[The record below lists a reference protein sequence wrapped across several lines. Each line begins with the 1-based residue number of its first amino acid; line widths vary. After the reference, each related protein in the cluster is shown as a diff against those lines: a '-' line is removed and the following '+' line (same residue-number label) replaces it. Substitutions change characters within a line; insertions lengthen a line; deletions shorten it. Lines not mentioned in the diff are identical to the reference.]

1 MRNLNECR
9 AEVFRRSEA
18 RIKARKRR
26 RNAILT
32 ACVPVALCVAL
43 IMAVGLPGNAD
54 QPAAEKGLAE
64 CATEPAGAMDV
75 DSPVSLGSSVVR
87 VEVEGMGFDLTH
99 TEPEKVA
106 QIAKQLHD
114 WKYTAYGITLPPPE
128 GTTPPD
134 GANQNGEEDDVV
146 VMGFGEGITI
156 TLVMNQGEG
165 KAYTLLGDCLTE
177 EDTGRTCVLTQS
189 QSARLAELLGIT
201 LKEDKP

>member
-1 MRNLNECR
+1 MRNLDECR

-18 RIKARKRR
+18 RIKARKER

-32 ACVPVALCVAL
+32 ACVPVALCVTLLWLVKQPGVANETTG
-43 IMAVGLPGNAD
+43 AV
-54 QPAAEKGLAE
+54 AE
-64 CATEPAGAMDV
+64 CATEPAGVMDV
-75 DSPVSLGSSVVR
+75 DSPVSLSSSVVR